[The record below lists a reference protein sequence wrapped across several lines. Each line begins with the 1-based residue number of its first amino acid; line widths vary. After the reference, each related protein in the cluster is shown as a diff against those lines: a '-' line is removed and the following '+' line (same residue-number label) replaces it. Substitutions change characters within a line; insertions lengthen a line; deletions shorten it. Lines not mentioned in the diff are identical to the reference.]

1 MTGAIAVD
9 CKKKIVY
16 RDSFQRVIEGYVDD
30 YGIAL
35 TADIS
40 LQEAFLRKFNDLAAW
55 QRLH

>member
-16 RDSFQRVIEGYVDD
+16 RDSFQRVIEDYVDD

-35 TADIS
+35 TADVS
-40 LQEAFLRKFNDLAAW
+40 LQEAFLRKFNDLAA
-55 QRLH
+55 